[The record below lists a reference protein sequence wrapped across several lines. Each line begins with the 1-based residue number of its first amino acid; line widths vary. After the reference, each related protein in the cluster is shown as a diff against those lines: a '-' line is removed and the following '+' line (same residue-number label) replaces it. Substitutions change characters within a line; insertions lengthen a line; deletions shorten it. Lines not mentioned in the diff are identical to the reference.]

1 MNKVMDLS
9 DANNRH
15 LREVL
20 EELMLVRATARLDKR
35 PVHSAIRERCQL
47 LGKQKH
53 PSMINAML
61 EQIRRKTLCEHEL
74 LKCVTTYNELVRG
87 ELEMI
92 RDGELVTIKGNQAP
106 IE

>member
-1 MNKVMDLS
+1 MSKVMDLT
-9 DANNRH
+9 DENNRH

-20 EELMLVRATARLDKR
+20 EELMLIRAAANLEKR
-35 PVHSAIRERCQL
+35 PVHSAIREHCKL
-47 LGKQKH
+47 LGKKKH

-61 EQIRRKTLCEHEL
+61 EQIRRKALCEHEL
-74 LKCVTTYNELVRG
+74 LKCVTTYNELVCG

-92 RDGELVTIKGNQAP
+92 RDGELVTIKGSQTP

>member
-53 PSMINAML
+53 PSMINTML

-92 RDGELVTIKGNQAP
+92 RDGELVEIQGNQTP

>member
-20 EELMLVRATARLDKR
+20 EELMLIRAEALLEKR
-35 PVHSAIRERCQL
+35 PVHSAVRERCKL
-47 LGKQKH
+47 LAKKKH

-92 RDGELVTIKGNQAP
+92 RDGELVEIKGNQAP